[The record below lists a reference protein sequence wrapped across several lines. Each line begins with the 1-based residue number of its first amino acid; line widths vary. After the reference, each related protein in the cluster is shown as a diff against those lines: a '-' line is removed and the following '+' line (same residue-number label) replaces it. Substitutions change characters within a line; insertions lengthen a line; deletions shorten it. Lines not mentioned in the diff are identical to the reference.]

1 MGSCGSLW
9 VSVVPVGQSVGPYG
23 VSLGP
28 YGSLWVSVVPIGQS
42 VGPYGFLWGLCE
54 SLWVSMGPYG
64 SIYGALWGAMD
75 QYGSIYGFLWVSI
88 GRCGSIYGSRWSLW
102 DIYESLWV
110 SMGPYGSLW
119 VPMGLCGA
127 ICGSLWVPMGPWV
140 NLWVHP
146 WVPQPP
152 GGVGRS
158 VLLGKLRPRQLHPRP
173 HGGSGGGGS
182 GQRELGARGGD
193 AAGAGGRV
201 PQAGAVAVG
210 GGHGGRGAAGLRVVR
225 GAGPGPAGAAAGAGA
240 APARPRQAW
249 LPLALPLGVVY
260 FAEYFVNQGM
270 LELLYFPASSLP
282 HSAQYRWYQVF
293 YQGGVCIA
301 RSATHWVQ
309 VRPLWALALL
319 QTLLACVLSG
329 SVFGGFLP
337 GPAAAMTLLGG
348 EGLVGGAAY
357 GSAYLGVAQQLSGS
371 WPPRLCPTA
380 RRTLGTHGALGCP
393 TAPTANKPRGPPR
406 AAASGGD

>member
-1 MGSCGSLW
+1 MEDEEPL
-9 VSVVPVGQSVGPYG
+9 VPPAE
-23 VSLGP
+23 P
-28 YGSLWVSVVPIGQS
+28 P
-42 VGPYGFLWGLCE
+42 
-54 SLWVSMGPYG
+54 
-64 SIYGALWGAMD
+64 
-75 QYGSIYGFLWVSI
+75 
-88 GRCGSIYGSRWSLW
+88 
-102 DIYESLWV
+102 
-110 SMGPYGSLW
+110 
-119 VPMGLCGA
+119 
-127 ICGSLWVPMGPWV
+127 
-140 NLWVHP
+140 
-146 WVPQPP
+146 PQPP
-152 GGVGRS
+152 SAPWRNGAAFWLLGACNNLPYVLMLSAARDLLTPDPAQPGPPRNSSRYDCNPISTGAVLLADVLPTLLIKLAAPLGLHLLPYSPRVALAALCSWGSFALVSCTRGPTAALGGVALAS
-158 VLLGKLRPRQLHPRP
+158 VSSGLGEVTLLALAAEYPRLAL
-173 HGGSGGGGS
+173 S
-182 GQRELGARGGD
+182 LW
-193 AAGAGGRV
+193 AAGT
-201 PQAGAVAVG
+201 
-210 GGHGGRGAAGLRVVR
+210 GAAGPLGSVSYAALGQGRR
-225 GAGPGPAGAAAGAGA
+225 ALLLGLGLPLLGLASYFFLLAPPPPAPPDPPPPTTGSW
-240 APARPRQAW
+240 PRAKAW

-357 GSAYLGVAQQLSGS
+357 GSAYLGVAQQSDPRRPPDPRPRQLSGS

>member
-1 MGSCGSLW
+1 MEDEEPL
-9 VSVVPVGQSVGPYG
+9 VPPAE
-23 VSLGP
+23 P
-28 YGSLWVSVVPIGQS
+28 P
-42 VGPYGFLWGLCE
+42 
-54 SLWVSMGPYG
+54 
-64 SIYGALWGAMD
+64 
-75 QYGSIYGFLWVSI
+75 
-88 GRCGSIYGSRWSLW
+88 
-102 DIYESLWV
+102 
-110 SMGPYGSLW
+110 
-119 VPMGLCGA
+119 
-127 ICGSLWVPMGPWV
+127 
-140 NLWVHP
+140 
-146 WVPQPP
+146 PQPP
-152 GGVGRS
+152 SAPWRNGAAFWLLGACNNLPYVLMLSAARDLLTPDPAQPGPPRNS
-158 VLLGKLRPRQLHPRP
+158 SRYDCNPISTGAVLLADVLPTLLIKLAAPLGLHLLPYR
-173 HGGSGGGGS
+173 GGS

-357 GSAYLGVAQQLSGS
+357 GSAYLGVAQQSDPRRPPDPRPRQLSGS